1 MTTPGSPA
9 ISSVGGRKMAKGDV
23 PLLETRDLAVKF
35 VSGRG
40 LLAKKVITAVDGV
53 SISVSKGETLGLIG
67 QSGSGKTTLARAV
80 VKLVKPQ
87 SGLVLFKGQNVFD
100 QTGDEARA
108 YRRQAQ
114 MIFQDPYESLNPR
127 ATAEKAIEE
136 PLVIH
141 GLARDPSS
149 RQERTLNLI
158 RLVGLNPEA
167 VSKKYPHELSGGERQ
182 RVSIARALAVSP
194 ELLMADE
201 PVSMLDVSI
210 RIGII
215 ELLKELKR
223 KLDLTVVFIT
233 HDLGVARYF
242 CDRIA
247 VMYKGKLVEVAA
259 TEELIRHP
267 SDSYTKQLLDSV
279 PDPSSRQDSLR
290 SRELS

>member
-1 MTTPGSPA
+1 MVPASLA
-9 ISSVGGRKMAKGDV
+9 ISSIEGGRKMADGDV
-23 PLLETRDLAVKF
+23 PLLEARDLTVRFAT
-35 VSGRG
+35 GR
-40 LLAKKVITAVDGV
+40 LLAKKVVTAVDGV
-53 SISVSKGETLGLIG
+53 SISVKKGETLGLVG

-87 SGLVLFKGQNVFD
+87 SGSVLFKGADIFD
-100 QTGDEARA
+100 QKRDEARA
-108 YRRQAQ
+108 YRRQVQ

-141 GLARDPSS
+141 RLAKDPSS

-182 RVSIARALAVSP
+182 RISIARALAVSP

-215 ELLKELKR
+215 ELLEELKR

-233 HDLGVARYF
+233 HDLGIARYF

-247 VMYKGKLVEVAA
+247 VMYKGKLIEVAA
-259 TEELIRHP
+259 TEELLRHP
-267 SDSYTKQLLDSV
+267 SDPYTRQLLESV
-279 PDPSSRQDSLR
+279 PDPRKGKGLPG
-290 SRELS
+290 SRE

>member
-1 MTTPGSPA
+1 MENET
-9 ISSVGGRKMAKGDV
+9 
-23 PLLETRDLAVKF
+23 PLLEARNLTVKF
-35 VSGRG
+35 VTGRG
-40 LLAKKVITAVDGV
+40 LLAKQVVTAVDEV
-53 SISVSKGETLGLIG
+53 SISIKKGEALGLVG

-87 SGLVLFKGQNVFD
+87 SGLVLFKGKNIFGQK
-100 QTGDEARA
+100 GDEAQA
-108 YRRQAQ
+108 YRRKVQ
-114 MIFQDPYESLNPR
+114 MVFQDPYESLNPR
-127 ATAEKAIEE
+127 ATAEKAIGE

-141 GLARDPSS
+141 GLAESSSS
-149 RQERTLNLI
+149 RQERTLDLI

-194 ELLMADE
+194 ELLLADE

-215 ELLKELKR
+215 DLLKELKR
-223 KLDLTVVFIT
+223 KLDLTVIFIT

-247 VMYKGKLVEVAA
+247 VMYKGRLIEVAP
-259 TEELIRHP
+259 TEELLRHP
-267 SDSYTKQLLDSV
+267 SDPYTKQLLESV
-279 PDPSSRQDSLR
+279 PDPAKSARERFSSIQKG
-290 SRELS
+290 